1 MEKKSSEKN
10 ETNITEIPQ
19 KLPLLP
25 IRDLVVFPHSVVPL
39 LVGRDKSL
47 AAIQSAKENGNYL
60 MVATQKDSEKENI
73 KASDIFRVGTVSK
86 ILQVLEFPNGHSKVV
101 VEGIAR
107 AHTSKFLRN
116 NAFFQTS
123 IDLFEEKETEVLFSE
138 VQIKQLFYYFQEYIN
153 FTPELPDEI
162 IEHLRQQ
169 GSPLRM
175 IDFVALNIQSDTPQK
190 QKILSELDPEKRL
203 QLLLETL
210 QQLIGYHRVRQDIDQ
225 NVQENLLKNQ
235 RNYYLQEKLR
245 VINRE
250 LGEEEEQS
258 PEIIKL
264 EQDLKAADLPE
275 HAHTKAVEEL
285 TKLKKMPAFSPEYTV
300 IRNYLDVMLQIP
312 WKQQSE
318 DQLDINKAQDVLDR
332 DHYGLKKPKE
342 RILEHLAVL
351 KRVGS
356 MKGPILCLV
365 GPPGV
370 GKTSLGKSVAEAL
383 NRNFVRISLGGV
395 RDEAEIRGHRRTY
408 IGSMPGKIVQSMK
421 KAGTRNPVFLLD
433 EIDKMTS
440 DFRGDPGSALL
451 EVLDPE
457 QNKTFN
463 DHYLDVDYDLS
474 DVFFITTA
482 NVQSQ
487 IPLPLQDR
495 MEVIQLPGYLE
506 HEKVRIAEDHLIPKQ
521 RKAHGLAAKEFSLK
535 KPALLRIIREY
546 TREAG
551 VRNLEREI
559 ATLCRKAVRQ
569 LATETKKKSF
579 SIPASK
585 VQEYLGKPKF
595 LDRKANLKQAV
606 GTATGLAW
614 TAYGGD
620 VLKIEVSMLPGKG
633 RLKLTGKLGDVMKE
647 SAQTA
652 LSYVR
657 SIASDLKIAEKTF
670 EKHDLH
676 IHLPE
681 GAVPK
686 DGPSAGITLAV
697 ALISALTG
705 RAVRNDIALTGEITL
720 RGHVLAVGGINE
732 KLLAAQRNGIKSVI
746 LPAENEKEVDDLPK
760 EISDGISIDQVSEF
774 KEVLKKVLV
783 K

>member
-1 MEKKSSEKN
+1 MEKKSSRSKSDELP
-10 ETNITEIPQ
+10 EIPQ

-101 VEGIAR
+101 VEGIVR
-107 AHTSKFLRN
+107 AHASRFVRN
-116 NAFFQTS
+116 SAFFQTN
-123 IDLFEEKETEVLFSE
+123 INVFNEADILFSE

-190 QKILSELDPEKRL
+190 QKILSEADPDKRL
-203 QLLLETL
+203 QLLLDTL
-210 QQLIGYHRVRQDIDQ
+210 QQLIGYHRVRQDIDSR
-225 NVQENLLKNQ
+225 VQENLLKNQ

-258 PEIIKL
+258 PEILKL
-264 EQDLKAADLPE
+264 EKDLEAANLPE
-275 HAHTKAVEEL
+275 HAHAKASEEL
-285 TKLKKMPAFSPEYTV
+285 QKLKKMPAFSPEYTV
-300 IRNYLDVMLQIP
+300 VRNYLDVMLQIP
-312 WKQQSE
+312 WTKQTE
-318 DQLDINKAQDVLDR
+318 DQLDINKAGDVLDR

-383 NRNFVRISLGGV
+383 NRNFVRVSLGGV

-408 IGSMPGKIVQSMK
+408 IGSMPGKIVQSMR

-521 RKAHGLAAKEFSLK
+521 RKAHGLSAKEMGLK
-535 KPALLRIIREY
+535 RPALLRVIREY

-551 VRNLEREI
+551 VRNLEREL
-559 ATLCRKAVRQ
+559 ANLCRKVVKQ
-569 LATETKKKSF
+569 LASDSKKKSVN
-579 SIPASK
+579 IAASK
-585 VQEYLGKPKF
+585 IGDFLGKPKF
-595 LDRKANLKQAV
+595 LDRKADLTEAV
-606 GTATGLAW
+606 GSATGLAW

-633 RLKLTGKLGDVMKE
+633 KLSLTGTLGDVMKE

-652 LSYVR
+652 LSFVR
-657 SIASDLKIAEKTF
+657 SIASDLKISHKTF
-670 EKHDLH
+670 EKNDLH

-686 DGPSAGITLAV
+686 DGPSAGVTLAV

-705 RAVRNDIALTGEITL
+705 RRVRNDIAMTGEITL

-732 KLLAAQRNGIKSVI
+732 KLLAAQRNGIKTVI

-760 EISDGISIDQVSEF
+760 EISDGITIVQAKEF
-774 KEVLKKVLV
+774 KDVMKKVLL
-783 K
+783 KA